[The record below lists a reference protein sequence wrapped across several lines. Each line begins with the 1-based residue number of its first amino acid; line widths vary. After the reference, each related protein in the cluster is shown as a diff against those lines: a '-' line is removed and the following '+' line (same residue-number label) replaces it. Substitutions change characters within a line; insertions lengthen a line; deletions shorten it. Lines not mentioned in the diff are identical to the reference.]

1 MPGVVDEDAGIA
13 VSSANLGWRDLP
25 LRELLAE
32 RLRLPV
38 VIGHDVRAGALAEAR
53 LGAGRGCPVFSFI
66 AVGTGIAA
74 AVVIDGT
81 VLRGAHGAAG
91 ELGHLIV
98 RPDGLEC
105 VCGQRGCVE
114 TVASAS
120 AIARRYEQS
129 GGDPVSAERIA
140 ARAADSEPLAAEV
153 WTEAVAALADG
164 LVANQ
169 ALFDPEVVAIGGGLA
184 RAGEQLFA
192 PLRGAVRVRLTFH
205 AMPQIVPAQL
215 GYLAGCQGAGL
226 LAFDALPSSD
236 DSERRAHVN
245 AANATAAAVATFS
258 ESTSPAI
265 GIRTCSSDRARA
277 ASVKPGPSAPS
288 STAQRGG
295 TATDRNG
302 TASARGVRASSRK
315 PARRTESSE
324 SGQPP
329 ASTANGSRST

>member
-1 MPGVVDEDAGIA
+1 MGAVTGPADTVIAMDVGGTAIKAALLTRDGSVTRSTTVATGAAPVDTMTTVATSLAEQAERSTGARPLAAGVAVPGVVDEDAGIA

-25 LRELLAE
+25 LRELLTE

-184 RAGEQLFA
+184 RAGERLFG

-226 LAFDALPSSD
+226 LAFDALPSS
-236 DSERRAHVN
+236 
-245 AANATAAAVATFS
+245 
-258 ESTSPAI
+258 
-265 GIRTCSSDRARA
+265 
-277 ASVKPGPSAPS
+277 
-288 STAQRGG
+288 
-295 TATDRNG
+295 
-302 TASARGVRASSRK
+302 
-315 PARRTESSE
+315 
-324 SGQPP
+324 
-329 ASTANGSRST
+329 

>member
-1 MPGVVDEDAGIA
+1 MTGPADTVIAMDVGGTAIKAALLTRDGSVRRSTTVATGAAPLDTMMAVATSLAERSTGARPLAAGVAVPGVVDEAAGIA
-13 VSSANLGWRDLP
+13 VSSANLGWRDVP

-53 LGAGRGCPVFSFI
+53 LGAGRGCPVFSFV

-215 GYLAGCQGAGL
+215 SYLAGCQGAGL
-226 LAFDALPSSD
+226 LAFDALP
-236 DSERRAHVN
+236 
-245 AANATAAAVATFS
+245 
-258 ESTSPAI
+258 
-265 GIRTCSSDRARA
+265 G
-277 ASVKPGPSAPS
+277 
-288 STAQRGG
+288 
-295 TATDRNG
+295 
-302 TASARGVRASSRK
+302 
-315 PARRTESSE
+315 
-324 SGQPP
+324 
-329 ASTANGSRST
+329 